1 MMQSRQT
8 TGRNNDADQT
18 SWLEAIAKKIPILL
32 KAVSDGQY
40 KAEIVIGR
48 RLIDGKACRLYLI
61 AEVIEPED

>member
-1 MMQSRQT
+1 MT
-8 TGRNNDADQT
+8 PDQT
-18 SWLEAIAKKIPILL
+18 LWLEAIAKKIPILL

-48 RLIDGKACRLYLI
+48 RLIGGKACRLYLI